1 MRLKRVVWPV
11 LCLFIL
17 LFVAAS
23 PLCAQRAT
31 EALSKMTLEE
41 KIAQL
46 MIVRVSSTGTPQ
58 ETADMLA
65 AIERYQPGG
74 VCFFKGGPVRE
85 ALLTN
90 RMQQLSK
97 VPLFVAIDGEWGPAM
112 RLDSCTAFPR
122 QMTLGALTAFNDSLI
137 YQMGLE
143 VARQCI
149 ADGINLNFAPCIDVN
164 NNPRNPVI
172 NSRSFGENRDK
183 VVTKAALYLKGM
195 QDGGITGCIK
205 HFPGHGDTET
215 DSHLGLP
222 TIRKSRAELE
232 EMELYPYRKLL
243 GRNPEMVMVAH
254 LHIPA
259 LDDSHK
265 SVSSLSYPI
274 VTGLLKQEL
283 GYSGLVITDGLEM
296 KGVRNGNK
304 FEGDIEIR
312 CLLAGADLLL
322 LPGETST
329 VIQAIK
335 NAVDS
340 GIIPMSLID
349 ERCLRVLSFKE
360 MKGLWHFPPVNPSQ
374 VLPLMNTPSSVALNE
389 ALEAKALTL
398 VSNRN
403 LLPIFPTE
411 ALRQEVALLCIG
423 RDEYKAEYRKIA
435 DQYSLPFFW
444 LPRKYSKEY
453 SSMPALLQNY
463 KKVIVLFGGSNQL
476 AGSKY
481 GVDDKVVEHLRT
493 LARMKPT
500 VLIHL
505 GNPYALDQFGT
516 TEPFGAVMV
525 AYQFTP
531 STVRSALRACFNEI
545 RCEGVLP
552 VSTKEYPSG
561 TGLGAH
567 DDLREF
573 SLLPASVTS
582 RLDQMLE
589 NGVRDRVYP
598 SCVVIALQDGKPVYR
613 KAFGNLTYDSLHPA
627 NLLTMYDV
635 ASLTKPSATTLA
647 VMKLYDEHR
656 IELTDPIGKYL
667 PYLKGTDKATI
678 TLAELLTHTSGMP
691 AFIPFYKSI
700 QGNGKYF
707 QHIASPEFSV
717 KVADSLYLLTTY
729 PDSVRYKVAHC
740 KLGAKK
746 YEYSDL
752 NFLLL
757 KDMVEVLTERPI
769 DEYLA
774 EYFYIPMGLMHTCF
788 NPLDKG
794 FTKENIAPTEDDKDF
809 RGQVVQG
816 YVHDQTAAL
825 MNGNAGNAGL
835 FTTAGELAAIYQMLL
850 DGGVYRGTRYL
861 SEETVRLFTSGYV
874 QHGCTVRGL
883 GFHTPKFGGTSSI
896 VPEAAH
902 KSTFGHQGFTG
913 IVVWCDPV
921 AKLTFVFLSNRV
933 YPSCYPNKLS
943 QSRIRLKSHELI
955 YEGLQ
960 MMKNAN

>member
-1 MRLKRVVWPV
+1 MLAAN
-11 LCLFIL
+11 L
-17 LFVAAS
+17 LS
-23 PLCAQRAT
+23 AQRA
-31 EALSKMTLEE
+31 ADVLSRMTLEE

-74 VCFFKGGPVRE
+74 VCFFKGGPMRE
-85 ALLTN
+85 AALTN

-97 VPLFVAIDGEWGPAM
+97 VPLFVSIDGEWGPAM
-112 RLDSCTAFPR
+112 RLDSCIAFPR
-122 QMTLGALTAFNDSLI
+122 QMTLGALTTLNDSLI

-143 VARQCI
+143 VASQCH
-149 ADGINLNFAPCIDVN
+149 AVGINLNFAPCIDVN

-172 NSRSFGENRDK
+172 NSRSFGESRDK
-183 VVTKAALYLKGM
+183 VVAKGALYLKGM

-222 TIRKSRAELE
+222 TIRKCRAELE
-232 EMELYPYRKLL
+232 EMELYPYRQLL

-296 KGVRNGNK
+296 KGVRNSNR

-312 CLLAGADLLL
+312 ALLAGADLLL
-322 LPGETST
+322 LPGETGT

-340 GIIPMSLID
+340 GIIPLSFID

-360 MKGLWHFPPVNPSQ
+360 MKGLWHYPPVDLSQ
-374 VLPLMNTPSSVALNE
+374 VYARLNAPSAVALNE

-398 VSNRN
+398 LVNKDI
-403 LLPIFPTE
+403 LPLSPTQ

-435 DQYSLPFFW
+435 EQYSLPFFW
-444 LPRKYSKEY
+444 LPRKHSKEY
-453 SSMPALLQNY
+453 ASLSTMLQNY
-463 KKVIVLFGGSNQL
+463 KKVIILFGGSNQL

-481 GVDDKVVEHLRT
+481 GVDEKVVEHLRS
-493 LARMKPT
+493 LARSKPT
-500 VLIHL
+500 VLLHL
-505 GNPYALDQFGT
+505 GNPYALDQFGST
-516 TEPFGAVMV
+516 DQFKAVLV

-531 STVRSALRACFNEI
+531 STVRSALRACFGEI
-545 RCEGVLP
+545 RCEGMLP

-561 TGLGAH
+561 TGIGAS

-582 RLDQMLE
+582 RLDQMLQD
-589 NGVRDRVYP
+589 GVRDKVYP
-598 SCVVIALQDGKPVYR
+598 SCVVMALQDGVPVYQ
-613 KAFGNLTYDSLHPA
+613 KAFGNLTYDSLHPV
-627 NLLTMYDV
+627 NLQTMYDV
-635 ASLTKPSATTLA
+635 ASLTKPSATSLA

-656 IELTDPIGKYL
+656 IELSDPIGKYL
-667 PYLKGTDKATI
+667 PYLKGTDKASI

-700 QGNGKYF
+700 QGKSQYF
-707 QHIASPEFSV
+707 RHTASPEFSV
-717 KVADSLYLLTTY
+717 KVADSLYLLTQY
-729 PDSVRYKVAHC
+729 PDSIRYKVAHC

-769 DEYLA
+769 EAFLDEK
-774 EYFYIPMGLMHTCF
+774 FYGPMGLTHTCF

-794 FTKENIAPTEDDKDF
+794 FTKNNIAPTENDTEF
-809 RGQVVQG
+809 RRQVVQG

-835 FTTAGELAAIYQMLL
+835 FTTAAELAAIYQMLL
-850 DGGVYRGTRYL
+850 DGGVYQGNRYI
-861 SEETVRLFTSGYV
+861 SEETVRLFTTAYV
-874 QHGCTVRGL
+874 QHGCVVRGL
-883 GFHTPKFGGTSSI
+883 GFHTPKNGGTSSI

-955 YEGLQ
+955 YEGVQ
-960 MMKNAN
+960 MMKKNSD

>member
-1 MRLKRVVWPV
+1 MQYRIFSRLF
-11 LCLFIL
+11 LCLL
-17 LFVAAS
+17 LLVAVC
-23 PLCAQRAT
+23 PLSAQRA
-31 EALSKMTLEE
+31 ADLLSRMTLEE

-46 MIVRVSSTGTPQ
+46 MIVRVSSTGTPE
-58 ETADMLA
+58 ETAEMLS

-85 ALLTN
+85 AALTN

-97 VPLFVAIDGEWGPAM
+97 VPLFVSIDGEWGPAM

-122 QMTLGALTAFNDSLI
+122 QMTLGALTHHNDSLI

-143 VARQCI
+143 VAHQCQ
-149 ADGINLNFAPCIDVN
+149 AVGINLNFAPCIDVN

-172 NSRSFGENRDK
+172 NSRSFGESREK
-183 VVTKAALYLKGM
+183 VVTKGALYLKGM

-222 TIRKSRAELE
+222 TIRKSRAALDS
-232 EMELYPYRKLL
+232 MELYPYRQLL

-296 KGVRNGNK
+296 KGVRNSNK
-304 FEGDIEIR
+304 FEGDVEIR
-312 CLLAGADLLL
+312 ALLAGADLLL
-322 LPGETST
+322 LPGETGT

-335 NAVDS
+335 AAVDS

-349 ERCLRVLSFKE
+349 QRCLRVLSFKE
-360 MKGLWHFPPVNPSQ
+360 MKGLWQRPPIDLQQIYSQ
-374 VLPLMNTPSSVALNE
+374 LNTPSAVALNE
-389 ALEAKALTL
+389 AMEAKALTL
-398 VSNRN
+398 LTNKDILP
-403 LLPIFPTE
+403 LLPTE
-411 ALRQEVALLCIG
+411 ALRNEVALLCIG
-423 RDEYKAEYRKIA
+423 REEYKEDYRKIA
-435 DQYSLPFFW
+435 DNYSLPFYW
-444 LPRKYSKEY
+444 LPRKYSKDY
-453 SSMPALLQNY
+453 TTIINSLQDY

-476 AGSKY
+476 GGSQY
-481 GVDDKVVEHLRT
+481 GVDDKVVDHLRT
-493 LARMKPT
+493 LANTKPT
-500 VLIHL
+500 VLLHL

-516 TEPFGAVMV
+516 TKPYKAIMV

-531 STVRSALRACFNEI
+531 STVKSALGACFGEI
-545 RCEGVLP
+545 RCEGQLP
-552 VSTKEYPSG
+552 VTTKEYPSG
-561 TGLGAH
+561 TGLGAQE
-567 DDLREF
+567 DPKEF
-573 SLLPASVTS
+573 SALPASVTS
-582 RLDQMLE
+582 RLDQMLQD
-589 NGVRDRVYP
+589 GVRSRVYP
-598 SCVVIALQDGKPVYR
+598 GCVVVALQNGTPIYQ
-613 KAFGNLTYDSLHPA
+613 KAFGNLTYDTTHPVT
-627 NLLTMYDV
+627 LQTMYDV

-647 VMKLYDEHR
+647 VMKLYDDNR

-667 PYLKGTDKATI
+667 PYLKGTDKASI

-700 QGNGKYF
+700 QGNEKYF
-707 QHIASPEFSV
+707 HRTPSSEYSV
-717 KVADSLYLLTTY
+717 KVADNVYLLTNY
-729 PDSVRYKVAHC
+729 PDSIRYKVAHC
-740 KLGAKK
+740 KLGTKQ

-757 KDMVEVLTERPI
+757 KDMVETLTNRPI
-769 DEYLA
+769 ADYLA
-774 EYFYIPMGLMHTCF
+774 DNFYRPMGLTRTCF

-794 FTKENIAPTEDDKDF
+794 FSKEEIAPTEDDADF

-835 FTTAGELAAIYQMLL
+835 FSTATEIAAIYQMLL
-850 DGGVYRGTRYL
+850 DGGMYRGNRYI

-896 VPEAAH
+896 VPAAAH

-921 AKLTFVFLSNRV
+921 AKLTFVFFSNRV

-955 YEGLQ
+955 YEGVQ
-960 MMKNAN
+960 MMKNVH